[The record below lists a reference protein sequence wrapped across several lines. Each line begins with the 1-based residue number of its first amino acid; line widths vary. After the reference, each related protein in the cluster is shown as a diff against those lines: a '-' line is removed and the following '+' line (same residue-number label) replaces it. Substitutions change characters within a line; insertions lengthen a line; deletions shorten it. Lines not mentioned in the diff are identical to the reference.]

1 MTKITGFFNEENV
14 GPEARRL
21 AHCFNLSARM
31 NSKDGNPLTFAED
44 LFTASTGLAAI
55 PRFND
60 DENKYLKMQLA
71 ETAAILNHGNL
82 HSVAD
87 LEEATEV
94 LRQHAKRM
102 GLIR

>member
-1 MTKITGFFNEENV
+1 MSKITGFFDEQKV

-21 AHCFNLSARM
+21 AFCFNLSARM
-31 NSKDGNPLTFAED
+31 NSDDGNPLTHAED

-55 PRFND
+55 PQFND
-60 DENKYLKMQLA
+60 DENKFLKMQLA

-82 HSVAD
+82 DSIAD
-87 LEEATEV
+87 LEEATDV
-94 LRQHAKRM
+94 LRGHAKRM

>member
-1 MTKITGFFNEENV
+1 MSKITGFFEEKNV

-21 AHCFNLSARM
+21 AFCFNLSARM
-31 NSKDGNPLTFAED
+31 NSTDGNPLTHAED

-55 PRFND
+55 PQFND

-71 ETAAILNHGNL
+71 ETAAILNRGNL
-82 HSVAD
+82 NSMAD

-94 LRQHAKRM
+94 LRQTARQMK
-102 GLIR
+102 LIR